1 MQCKIRCRIQN
12 RSRIESLVSVISR
25 YPKVHTPPEYGRIT
39 LSISQEPASDIQPC
53 CACAVRVPP
62 KGAQVGYGSQLL
74 IHVGRLHSEGSSEM
88 GLRVRAQIHRQNA
101 PVNTANSYQLLC
113 RSAVGAL
120 ASKNTSRSLRSESN
134 RPGTGRSGHDL

>member
-12 RSRIESLVSVISR
+12 RSRFESLVSAISR

-62 KGAQVGYGSQLL
+62 QGAQVGYGSQLL
-74 IHVGRLHSEGSSEM
+74 IHVGRLHSEGGSEIR
-88 GLRVRAQIHRQNA
+88 LRGGTQINRQNA
-101 PVNTANSYQLLC
+101 NAPR
-113 RSAVGAL
+113 RSCTQNATIVHFTVDLPQTCTLEKRAGWP
-120 ASKNTSRSLRSESN
+120 TFMDRSWLI
-134 RPGTGRSGHDL
+134 L